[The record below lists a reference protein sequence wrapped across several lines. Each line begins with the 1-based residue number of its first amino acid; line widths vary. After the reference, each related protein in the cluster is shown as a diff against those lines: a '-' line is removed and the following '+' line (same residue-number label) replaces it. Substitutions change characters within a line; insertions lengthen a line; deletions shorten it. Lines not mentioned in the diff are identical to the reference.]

1 MVSVDLTETK
11 VYGTGPGQTAVVTES
26 KGQLPRLD
34 LSAGYNTTSQEA
46 L

>member
-11 VYGTGPGQTAVVTES
+11 TYGTGPGQTAVITES

-34 LSAGYNTTSQEA
+34 SYPGILDY
-46 L
+46 